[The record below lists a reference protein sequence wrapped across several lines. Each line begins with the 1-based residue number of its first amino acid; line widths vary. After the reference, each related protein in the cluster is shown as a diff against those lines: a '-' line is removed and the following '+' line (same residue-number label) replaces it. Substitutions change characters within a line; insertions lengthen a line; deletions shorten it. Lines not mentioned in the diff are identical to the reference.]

1 MIRHIVTAL
10 ERIYGPT
17 IQRLNDLTR
26 RSHSSFRVSAAFTLI
41 ELIVVTT
48 VIIILTGLVLSTVG
62 YVQKKGARARAETEI
77 AAMSAACES
86 YKADNGIYPK
96 DPTANTATD
105 ALNARTMLDPVA
117 TDAALYRAASLVLY
131 RALSGD
137 RNLDRA
143 VTDADKNFNID
154 GSALS
159 PPLAQLPQSY
169 FAFKPNMLSPSG
181 GSGTITAITDSF
193 GNSYG
198 YSTANQYDPNKG
210 YNPTFDLWSTAGVA
224 ASPTPSPPG
233 TQQDLW
239 IKNW

>member
-1 MIRHIVTAL
+1 MMRKVSPGTCK
-10 ERIYGPT
+10 RSCVK
-17 IQRLNDLTR
+17 RLTNGSAA
-26 RSHSSFRVSAAFTLI
+26 RSGEPSSSAFTLI
-41 ELIVVTT
+41 ELLVVFG
-48 VIIILTGLVLSTVG
+48 IILILAGLVLSTVG
-62 YVQKKGARARAETEI
+62 YARKKGARARAETEI

-86 YKADNGIYPK
+86 YKSDNAVYPR

-105 ALNARTMLDPVA
+105 ALNARTMLDPA
-117 TDAALYRAASLVLY
+117 TTDAARYRAASLVLY

-154 GSALS
+154 GTALS
-159 PPLAQLPQSY
+159 QPLTQLPQSY

-181 GSGTITAITDSF
+181 GIGTVTATTDPF
-193 GNSYG
+193 GNAYG
-198 YSTANQYDPNKG
+198 YSTANQYDPNTG
-210 YNPTFDLWSTAGVA
+210 YNPTFDLWSTAAVA
-224 ASPTPSPPG
+224 PSPTPAPPA